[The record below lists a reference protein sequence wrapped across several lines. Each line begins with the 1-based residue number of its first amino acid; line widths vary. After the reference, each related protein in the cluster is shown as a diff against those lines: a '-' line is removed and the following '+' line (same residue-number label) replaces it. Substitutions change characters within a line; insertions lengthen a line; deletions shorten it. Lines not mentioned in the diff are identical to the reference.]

1 MMESLLEKY
10 RKNNRKP
17 GGTLVLY
24 TTKHGATQRYAERIG
39 QPLDAL
45 VKDAAYAKLSAA
57 KTYDTIVL
65 GCCVYAFKIKGLDFF
80 ANHIEEL
87 KDKRLVLYTCGV
99 NDPQLPQVRKSLD
112 DQIRKA
118 LGDAAD
124 RVSVFHLRGRIR
136 WQNLGLIERLALK
149 ILIATFRK
157 KPEEQRTLVENQL
170 IETEGGV
177 IDFTDEVDL
186 APIVHAARFGGEAQ
200 A

>member
-1 MMESLLEKY
+1 MEAIFGKKK
-10 RKNNRKP
+10 RAP
-17 GGTLVLY
+17 GGALVLY
-24 TTKHGATQRYAERIG
+24 TTKHGVTQRFAEQIA

-45 VKDAAYAKLSAA
+45 VKEAAYAKISDA

-186 APIVHAARFGGEAQ
+186 APIVYAARFGGEAQ